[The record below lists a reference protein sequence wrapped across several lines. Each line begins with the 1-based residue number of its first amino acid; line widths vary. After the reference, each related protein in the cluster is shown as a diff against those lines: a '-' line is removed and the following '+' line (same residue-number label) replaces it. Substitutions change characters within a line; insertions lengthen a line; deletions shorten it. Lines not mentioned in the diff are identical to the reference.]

1 MIKNAHQLNV
11 KELELT
17 QMISDLFAQEIIGN
31 IDAYVDYSKP
41 PKIEFRNEL
50 AVLHYLIRPKDAECE
65 EQLQIPT
72 ILWDVSIRRQGLFKK
87 LMAVLVKFCNKY
99 EQMPIIFTDTV
110 PSFANLLKSH
120 GGIELGDDNI
130 AILPEKWRN

>member
-1 MIKNAHQLNV
+1 MIINDHQLNA
-11 KELELT
+11 KERELT
-17 QMISDLFAQEIIGN
+17 QMILDLFAKESIGS

-41 PKIEFRNEL
+41 PEIEFRNEL
-50 AVLHYLIRPKDAECE
+50 AVLRYLIRPKDAECE

-72 ILWDVSIRRQGLFKK
+72 ILWDISLRRKGLFKR
-87 LMAVLVKFCNKY
+87 LMAVLVEFCNKY
-99 EQMPIIFTDTV
+99 EQMPIIFTNTV
-110 PSFANLLKSH
+110 PSFANLLMSH